1 MTIIDKTESPA
12 PMYVRHEKP
21 TFRTTLERDRYWA
34 EEMRRWKEGY
44 NGLTGPEYFYF
55 QEVIIRDAEGAL
67 IRPYWRDCDH
77 LIFDAI
83 DKCINNEKD
92 LFVMKRREIGLSTV
106 FGGAMPMYFS
116 LMFPGST
123 SLVTSAD
130 SKRIKELFSE
140 KTTAAWQYLDED
152 IKPARARTN
161 QQGFMLFATEDRKTK
176 TFSGLQ
182 SKIVGSETVDNPA
195 SFEAYRA
202 KYCFLDELFLH
213 PRSNDVRNSV
223 ARCLMKGTK
232 KVGLLCMGGT
242 AGIAN
247 TKGMGEAKS
256 LYKDAKHKGILT
268 LFLRG
273 TLGLKEFSINGHS
286 DEKAAEEWILK
297 RREKLDK
304 AQDKTD
310 YYKFVSDYPL
320 DENEVLSINTE
331 SVLPKEVMMGV
342 MKQKIYIMNNPPPV
356 FPYDL
361 MRMEDGTIKAESNRK
376 GKFLILEHPDPA
388 SKYCSGTDPIPFNDS
403 DLADGSDFCI
413 SIKKRDAETYV
424 AYYAERS
431 LDADLIVDNA
441 ILLQDYYNQTPT
453 MLERNV
459 GGVVYQ
465 KYKDLERLPLLSSK
479 PTSLGIKFEDSRT
492 TKGYYKND
500 RTSARGNDFLI
511 KYLLKHT
518 DKLFFM
524 RQIEELEKF
533 LVGNTDLVD
542 SMIACEFQDQDMMK
556 KEAKKYV
563 RPEYRLI
570 PTITRGPD
578 GSTRVEQK
586 KVRFN

>member
-1 MTIIDKTESPA
+1 MTIIDNISA
-12 PMYVRHEKP
+12 PSAMFVRKEKP
-21 TFRTTLERDRYWA
+21 TFRTQVEKQRYWE
-34 EEMRRWKEGY
+34 EEMRRWREGY
-44 NGLTGPEYFYF
+44 RDLTGPEYFYF

-77 LIFDAI
+77 MIFNAI
-83 DKCINNEKD
+83 DICMKSEQD

-152 IKPARARTN
+152 IKPARARIN

-213 PRSNDVRNSV
+213 PKSNDVRNSV

-232 KVGLLCMGGT
+232 KIGILCMGGT

-247 TKGMGEAKS
+247 TKGMGEAKA
-256 LYKDAKHKGILT
+256 LYKDAVYKGILT

-273 TLGLKEFSINGHS
+273 TLGLKEFSVNGHS

-297 RREKLDK
+297 RRAQLEK

-356 FPYDL
+356 FNYSL
-361 MRMEDGTIKAESNRK
+361 LRMEDGTVKAEPNKR
-376 GKFLILEHPDPA
+376 GKFTILEHPDKD
-388 SKYCSGTDPIPFNDS
+388 SKYLSGTDPIPFNDS
-403 DLADGSDFCI
+403 RLSEGSDYCI
-413 SIKKRDAETYV
+413 CVKKRHAETYV

-431 LDADLIVDNA
+431 LDAEYIIDNA
-441 ILLQDYYNQTPT
+441 ILLQDYYNQVPT
-453 MLERNV
+453 MLEKNA
-459 GGVVYQ
+459 GGYAYQ
-465 KYKDLERLPLLSSK
+465 KYKELGRLSLLSNK
-479 PTSLGIKFEDSRT
+479 PTSLGIKFEDNRSS
-492 TKGYYKND
+492 KGWYKNEK
-500 RTSARGNDFLI
+500 TGSRGNELLI
-511 KYLLKHT
+511 KHLLKNT

-524 RQIEELEKF
+524 RQIEELEQF

-542 SMIACEFQDQDMMK
+542 AMICCEFHDADLTRR
-556 KEAKKYV
+556 EANKFEKPDF
-563 RPEYRLI
+563 REI
-570 PTITRGPD
+570 PTITRGSD
-578 GSTRVEQK
+578 GATKIIMKRVR
-586 KVRFN
+586 VN